1 MSRDTFYTAID
12 IGNSKIA
19 SIVARVGTEGEL
31 KILGTGIVPSQ
42 GMHKGRI
49 ERIDEVQAAISSSLE
64 EAQRYIGRGVVA
76 GVYVGISGSHLTCRN
91 TKDVVD
97 NPGDVKDINAHLLDQ
112 LIKSSFPQVD
122 RTQEVLHII
131 PIGYD
136 VDGQSG
142 IRDPVGL
149 HAEQIHV
156 EAHVVLGD
164 AVTLKNIVKAVE
176 ASKVTVQSLVL
187 QSLAS
192 AEATLTGDEREMG
205 TVFVDIGSG
214 TTDLI
219 IYRQGSPWYSAVI
232 PVGGNQL
239 TKDLQVAL
247 GTSFFLSEEI
257 KLKWGHVMPGPI
269 RGDDEVVIPSFQG
282 QPKRIVRRG
291 EISEPLQARV
301 VEMLKQILLKVRQS
315 GLRQFPSGGLVITGG
330 CAEMPGMSESVLKT
344 LGGPV
349 RIAHPRGIAGLP
361 SNLRKPAFSAAVGL
375 LLWGIKHQGEKRPY
389 RNAERTLWGR
399 KPLLSRFKR
408 ERQERD
414 KQRRDKVEVS

>member
-1 MSRDTFYTAID
+1 MPSDTFYTAID

-19 SIVARVGTEGEL
+19 SVVARVGTEGEL
-31 KILGTGIVPSQ
+31 KILGTGVVSSQ

-49 ERIDEVQAAISSSLE
+49 ERIDEVQAAISTSLE

-76 GVYVGISGSHLTCRN
+76 GVYVGVSGNHITCVN
-91 TKDVVD
+91 TKDVIE
-97 NPGDVKDINAHLLDQ
+97 NPGDLKDINAHLLDH
-112 LIKSSFPQVD
+112 LIQSSFPEVG

-136 VDGQSG
+136 VDGLTG
-142 IRDPVGL
+142 VRNPVGL
-149 HAEQIHV
+149 HAQQVHV
-156 EAHVVLGD
+156 DVHVVLGD
-164 AVTLKNIVKAVE
+164 AVTLKNTVKAVE
-176 ASKVTVQSLVL
+176 ASRVTVKSLVL

-205 TVFVDIGSG
+205 VVFVDIGAG
-214 TTDLI
+214 TTDLA

-247 GTSFFLSEEI
+247 GTSYYLAEEI
-257 KLKWGHVMPGPI
+257 KLKWGHACSEMVP
-269 RGDDEVVIPSFQG
+269 RSEEVVIPSYQG
-282 QPKRIVRRG
+282 QPRKAVQRKQIA
-291 EISEPLQARV
+291 EPLEARM

-315 GLRQFPSGGLVITGG
+315 GLRQIPDGGLVITGG
-330 CAEMPGMSESVLKT
+330 CAELPGIRELAMQT

-349 RIAHPRGIAGLP
+349 RIGYPRGISGLP
-361 SNLRKPAFSAAVGL
+361 SNLKKPAFSTAVGL

-389 RNAERTLWGR
+389 GTGESTLWG
-399 KPLLSRFKR
+399 KKSFFSRFK
-408 ERQERD
+408 
-414 KQRRDKVEVS
+414 KTPKVRSEVPVA